1 MKNKRKKRGKKILI
15 SLVALAVA
23 GGIGAGVWYSGQR
36 NVEPVGVYPFDY
48 LGMTEYWGDSR
59 ECYGNVTTDRIQT
72 IYLSD
77 TQTVTDILVKE
88 GDQVKKGDTL
98 MTFDTTLSEL
108 EMERKRLEVEK
119 IKIELE
125 DAKKELQ
132 KLLWMSPRRTPDYS
146 EMPEPDYGRVIDRSY
161 EIAVDRRAVPYEQR
175 HDGSTP
181 EKAIIC
187 WLESDYYRSVRI
199 TYDLIWDMLL
209 TAEDIRG
216 EILPD
221 TGEVVE
227 PEEPFGFS
235 SASALPEEGGD
246 FNGDADW
253 GALEEVIGSLE
264 QVPDETAGT
273 SGAATDAPTYPTEA
287 PTHPTEAPTYPT
299 DAPTSPT
306 IDPGVQWPTLPDEPV
321 YPEPTEP
328 DEPYNPY
335 PTDPDGPV
343 TLPTDP
349 WPTLPEE
356 PTFPEE
362 PTEPEWEPIGELF
375 VVIKVTDGDQIKGG
389 RLVWQ
394 GIHVF
399 RNGSIA
405 FFDAGGVEDYS
416 LPEEEEEE
424 QPVVDLGG
432 PYSYN
437 ELIKMRSEQEKKVK
451 NTELSL
457 KMAQA
462 NYEIMLREVN
472 DGKVY
477 AELDGEVIS
486 LLDEEE
492 ARNNQQPVLK
502 VSGGGGFYME
512 GSVSELERADLKI
525 GQEVTINDYRNG
537 QEYTGTIQAIMD
549 YPGRNGWSGRGN
561 PNSSFYPFT
570 VYIDSS
576 ADLQEGSWVNCT
588 FSTGGE
594 NGIYLQNAFIRT
606 EKGESYI
613 YVRGADSK
621 LEKRIVETGK
631 SLWGSYTEIKS
642 GLTAEDYLAFPYG
655 KTVRE
660 GVPTEEKDISELY
673 RY

>member
-1 MKNKRKKRGKKILI
+1 MKNKRKKKGKKILI
-15 SLVALAVA
+15 SLVALVVA
-23 GGIGAGVWYSGQR
+23 GGIGAGVWFSGQR

-59 ECYGNVTTDRIQT
+59 ECYGNITTDRIQT

-77 TQTVTDILVKE
+77 TQTVTEILVKE

-119 IKIELE
+119 KKIELE
-125 DAKKELQ
+125 DAQKELQ
-132 KLLWMSPRRTPDYS
+132 KLQWMSPRRTPDYS
-146 EMPEPDYGRVIDRSY
+146 EMPEPDYGRTIERSY

-175 HDGSTP
+175 HDGSAP

-209 TAEDIRG
+209 TAEDIRT

-221 TGEVVE
+221 KGEVVE
-227 PEEPFGFS
+227 PEETFGFS

-246 FNGDADW
+246 YSADAGL
-253 GALEEVIGSLE
+253 GALEEVTGGLE
-264 QVPDETAGT
+264 AIPDETDSADPT
-273 SGAATDAPTYPTEA
+273 ESPIVPSQAPSVPTEDPSAPTV
-287 PTHPTEAPTYPT
+287 
-299 DAPTSPT
+299 
-306 IDPGVQWPTLPDEPV
+306 DPGVEWPTLPDEPIHT
-321 YPEPTEP
+321 EPTEP

-335 PTDPDGPV
+335 PTDPDEPV
-343 TLPTDP
+343 TTPTEP

-432 PYSYN
+432 PYSYK
-437 ELIKMRSEQEKKVK
+437 ELQKLRSDQEKKVK
-451 NTELSL
+451 DTELSL
-457 KMAQA
+457 KMAEA

-492 ARNNQQPVLK
+492 AKMNQQPVLK

-512 GSVSELERADLKI
+512 GRVSELEKDDLKI
-525 GQEVTINDYRNG
+525 GQEVTVRDYQYG
-537 QEYTGTIQAIMD
+537 GEYTGTIQAIMD
-549 YPGRNGWSGRGN
+549 YPSRNGWNGRGN

-570 VYIDSS
+570 VFIDSS
-576 ADLQEGSWVNCT
+576 ADLKEGSWVNCS

-613 YVRGADSK
+613 YVRGADGK

>member
-15 SLVALAVA
+15 SLVALVVA
-23 GGIGAGVWYSGQR
+23 GGIGAGVWLSGQR

-59 ECYGNVTTDRIQT
+59 ECYGDITTDRIQT

-88 GDQVKKGDTL
+88 GDTVKKGDIL

-132 KLLWMSPRRTPDYS
+132 KLQWMSPRRTPDYS
-146 EMPEPDYGRVIDRSY
+146 EMPEPDYGRVIERSY
-161 EIAVDRRAVPYEQR
+161 EIAVDRRAVPYEER
-175 HDGSTP
+175 HDGSAP

-209 TAEDIRG
+209 TAEDIRT

-221 TGEVVE
+221 KGEVVE

-235 SASALPEEGGD
+235 SASALPEEDYSAGL
-246 FNGDADW
+246 
-253 GALEEVIGSLE
+253 GALEEVTGGLE
-264 QVPDETAGT
+264 EVPVETDPVDPT
-273 SGAATDAPTYPTEA
+273 ESPTVPTQTPSAPTV
-287 PTHPTEAPTYPT
+287 
-299 DAPTSPT
+299 
-306 IDPGVQWPTLPDEPV
+306 DPGVEWPTLPEEPV
-321 YPEPTEP
+321 YTEPTEP

-335 PTDPDGPV
+335 PTDPDEPGS
-343 TLPTDP
+343 LPTDV
-349 WPTLPEE
+349 WPTLPDE

-432 PYSYN
+432 PYSYQ
-437 ELIKMRSEQEKKVK
+437 ELQKLRSDQEKKVK
-451 NTELSL
+451 DTELSL

-492 ARNNQQPVLK
+492 ARMNQQPVLK
-502 VSGGGGFYME
+502 LSGGGGFYME
-512 GSVSELERADLKI
+512 GSVSELERDDLKI

-537 QEYTGTIQAIMD
+537 QEYTGIIQAIMD
-549 YPGRNGWSGRGN
+549 YPSRNGWNGRGN

-576 ADLQEGSWVNCT
+576 ADLQEGSWVECI

-613 YVRGADSK
+613 YVRGADGK

-631 SLWGSYTEIKS
+631 SLWGSYTEVKS